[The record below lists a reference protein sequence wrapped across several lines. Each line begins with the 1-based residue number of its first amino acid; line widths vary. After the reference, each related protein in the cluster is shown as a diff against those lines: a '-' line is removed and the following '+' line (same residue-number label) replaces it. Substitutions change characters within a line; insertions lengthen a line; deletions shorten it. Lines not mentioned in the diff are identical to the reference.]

1 MSLPACIAPS
11 STTLGCLLH
20 VPELLHVCESKED
33 NALKAKLRRLC
44 EEKKGGKLNVPQW
57 LHDEWKNGD
66 HLLLARQF
74 QACNFDKA
82 ASPKRL
88 FLTCWPS
95 VYRCIEESL

>member
-44 EEKKGGKLNVPQW
+44 EEKKGVNSMYP
-57 LHDEWKNGD
+57 NGCMMSG
-66 HLLLARQF
+66 RTVII
-74 QACNFDKA
+74 C
-82 ASPKRL
+82 S
-88 FLTCWPS
+88 
-95 VYRCIEESL
+95 